1 MIFRRPTTAG
11 GPSGPADGATLSG
24 IIPDVDPSASIA
36 DDARIRLR
44 AGLIS
49 LVVSVVLL
57 GAKYG
62 AYRLTGSTAI
72 LSDALES
79 IVNVVAAVF
88 ALGGLVFAGR
98 PADRNHPYGHGKIE
112 FFSAAFEGGL
122 IAFAAVL
129 IIYEVVQSLI
139 RGVEVQQLEAGLA
152 IVLAAGLVNL
162 LLGVFLVRTGRR
174 HSSLTLVADGQHVLS
189 DFWTSIG
196 IVAGLILVRVTG
208 LAWLDPVVAA
218 LVALNLMWTGVRLVR
233 QAAGGLLDEE
243 DTPLLGRL
251 LAILQ
256 SHVGQGVIRV
266 HHLRA
271 IRAGRFHHVDAHLV
285 VPEFWSVDR
294 AHELAE
300 TLAARVIKALG
311 VEGELVFHTDP
322 CHRIY
327 CACATSTTAPCGASP
342 SAAARASPWKRP
354 SSQTCRADRIPRGAR
369 PLSPASNLRDSV
381 PWECSRLERPVL
393 PAIAERIDQGGTR
406 CPGPAESG
414 SPCSRSSPRWPSPGR
429 RPGPSRGSP
438 TSS

>member
-1 MIFRRPTTAG
+1 MEP
-11 GPSGPADGATLSG
+11 L
-24 IIPDVDPSASIA
+24 VSIA
-36 DDARIRLR
+36 DDARVRLR

-49 LVVSVVLL
+49 LVVAVVLL
-57 GAKYG
+57 AAKYS

-129 IIYEVVQSLI
+129 IMYEVAQSLM
-139 RGVEVQQLEAGLA
+139 RGVEVQQLEAGLG
-152 IVLAAGLVNL
+152 IVFAAGVVNL
-162 LLGVFLVRTGRR
+162 LLGLFLVRTGRR

-189 DFWTSIG
+189 DFWTSLG

-208 LAWLDPVVAA
+208 LPWVDPVVAA

-233 QAAGGLLDEE
+233 RAAGGLLDEE
-243 DTPLLGRL
+243 DTALLGRL
-251 LAILQ
+251 LGVLQ
-256 SHVGQGVIRV
+256 PHVGQGVIRI

-285 VPEFWSVDR
+285 VPEFWSVER

-300 TLAARVIKALG
+300 TLAARVIKELG
-311 VEGELVFHTDP
+311 VEGELAFHTDP

-327 CACATSTTAPCGASP
+327 CAMCDLDDCPVRREP
-342 SAAARASPWKRP
+342 FRARP
-354 SSQTCRADRIPRGAR
+354 SLTLEEAVQPDMPR
-369 PLSPASNLRDSV
+369 
-381 PWECSRLERPVL
+381 
-393 PAIAERIDQGGTR
+393 
-406 CPGPAESG
+406 
-414 SPCSRSSPRWPSPGR
+414 
-429 RPGPSRGSP
+429 
-438 TSS
+438 